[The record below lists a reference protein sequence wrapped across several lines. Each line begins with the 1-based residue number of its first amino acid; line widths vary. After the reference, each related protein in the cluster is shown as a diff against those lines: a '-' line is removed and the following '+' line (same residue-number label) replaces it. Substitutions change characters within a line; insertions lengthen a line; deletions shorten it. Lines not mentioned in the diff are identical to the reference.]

1 MPLRKIHRGVYGNS
15 TPWGGGDHGQERF
28 RLCTTHLG
36 PSDGCLARTEHHAT
50 FHPSVGM
57 NRAVLPPES
66 LRTPRIMDRTRF
78 IVSIASITP
87 TSGPRCCLRRLCSR
101 VMAIATMLAVISAVV
116 IAPASAEAATKPS
129 SVETIAASLKADTI
143 ISDITTGKLSVDQL
157 VDADL
162 AAWPGDGSTATT
174 PTRDQVKK
182 EMTSEVQSVK
192 DSGDLQVAPDIDVT
206 ASNDGRVS
214 ASASMP
220 GSSFFSFKHLFKHW
234 ATITLDGRVAK
245 IIVGTQAAVATAFIC
260 ATPGVGALMCGLTA
274 AIIGVIVGI
283 YLNWPPCR
291 GMTIYIWISDVNNTH
306 C

>member
-1 MPLRKIHRGVYGNS
+1 M
-15 TPWGGGDHGQERF
+15 
-28 RLCTTHLG
+28 
-36 PSDGCLARTEHHAT
+36 
-50 FHPSVGM
+50 
-57 NRAVLPPES
+57 
-66 LRTPRIMDRTRF
+66 
-78 IVSIASITP
+78 
-87 TSGPRCCLRRLCSR
+87 
-101 VMAIATMLAVISAVV
+101 
-116 IAPASAEAATKPS
+116 
-129 SVETIAASLKADTI
+129 
-143 ISDITTGKLSVDQL
+143 DQL

-192 DSGDLQVAPDIDVT
+192 DSGDLQVAQDIDVT

-291 GMTIYIWISDVNNTH
+291 GMTIYI
-306 C
+306 